1 MFESCLRNSV
11 ARHVGLLSFCYI
23 STLHMLPVAVL
34 SVASL
39 GESGKA
45 ERESCLRN
53 YKNAS
58 AFFFLLWQNS
68 SHAFS
73 SFFGTFSFEF
83 CSFSWLFAS
92 FFVILQQIS

>member
-1 MFESCLRNSV
+1 
-11 ARHVGLLSFCYI
+11 
-23 STLHMLPVAVL
+23 MLPVAVL

-68 SHAFS
+68 SHASGRS
-73 SFFGTFSFEF
+73 SFSR
-83 CSFSWLFAS
+83 FAW
-92 FFVILQQIS
+92 